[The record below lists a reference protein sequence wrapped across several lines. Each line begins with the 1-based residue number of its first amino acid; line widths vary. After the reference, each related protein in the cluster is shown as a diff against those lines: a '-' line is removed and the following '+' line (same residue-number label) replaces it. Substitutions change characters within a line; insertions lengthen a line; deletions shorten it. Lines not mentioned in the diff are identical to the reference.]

1 MGNFGLNAA
10 RDMVSR
16 ALSDPYSPGK
26 VDKFEA
32 IDIKEKMTAKGGEA
46 SESAKA
52 FLADQVQAGNFD
64 AGGAAVMQDLFSAPT
79 QSFDN
84 KVFQQTDVAIN
95 ALHKAVDFG
104 FVGGVNHDNT
114 VNGSEN
120 AGDVAGMAEK
130 YLQKLNEL
138 AGESSNLRSII
149 TATLDG
155 GKLIKDPEKR
165 LNSYLKAL
173 SDIKAKHNNNDQ
185 DMKRLA
191 SDAIQNIHTAVR
203 SQGGQIMSNGSIH
216 NLSRESIYH
225 GAYRQLESINSKA
238 SDVFIRNQAPK
249 RPVCGKFSG
258 QRFLPICS
266 EYHPGD
272 APQYRGWFSSDS
284 GAASAHQRWRPD
296 CRDHCHHQNQT
307 VD

>member
-10 RDMVSR
+10 RDMVSK
-16 ALSDPYSPGK
+16 ALTDPYSPGK

-32 IDIKEKMTAKGGEA
+32 LDIKEKMTAKGAEP

-52 FLADQVQAGNFD
+52 FLADQVQAGRFD
-64 AGGAAVMQDLFSAPT
+64 AGGAAVIQDLFAQPT

-84 KVFQQTDVAIN
+84 KVFQQAEVAIN

-104 FVGGVNHDNT
+104 FFGGVQYDNT
-114 VNGSEN
+114 VSGSEN
-120 AGDVAGMAEK
+120 AADVAGMAEK

-138 AGESSNLRSII
+138 TGEGSNLRSII
-149 TATLDG
+149 SATLDG

-203 SQGGQIMSNGSIH
+203 SLGGQIGSNGSIH
-216 NLSRESIYH
+216 NLSRQSIYT
-225 GAYRQLESINSKA
+225 GAYHQLENIKNRA
-238 SDVFIRNQAPK
+238 SNDFIVNQA
-249 RPVCGKFSG
+249 RNGLS
-258 QRFLPICS
+258 
-266 EYHPGD
+266 
-272 APQYRGWFSSDS
+272 
-284 GAASAHQRWRPD
+284 AASSATNSSYQSATNIILETLRNISGGSAPAAAPPQAPSGTD
-296 CRDHCHHQNQT
+296 LT
-307 VD
+307 VETTVTTKIRQ